1 MKKGSE
7 YGYGVGY
14 LNRAGGGGGVAVRWE
29 AKLNY

>member
-14 LNRAGGGGGVAVRWE
+14 LNRAGGGGEVGGKA
-29 AKLNY
+29 